1 MASTTGKP
9 AIAEDAGGE
18 STGRLAPYW
27 RSGDGGRLTLPH
39 CAGCDHLFWPPADV
53 CPECLAGTID
63 WRSVDGAGTVWSV
76 AVYHHAYTAA
86 TAAAVPYQC
95 ILVELDCG
103 PRMISRFVPSDAA
116 AAPGQRVVATRAAM
130 VPDGPMVPCF
140 QEGEPVGRG

>member
-9 AIAEDAGGE
+9 AIAEDGGGE

-39 CAGCDHLFWPPADV
+39 CAGCDRLFWPPADV
-53 CPECLAGTID
+53 CPECLAGEID

-103 PRMISRFVPSDAA
+103 PRMISRFVPSGAA

-140 QEGEPVGRG
+140 QEGEPVGSG